1 LGGDPAVG
9 PLGAPVGGVSLHPEV
24 LEANQTRVLEDTAPA
39 LTARGFRLGG
49 GTGLALVLGHR
60 RSVDFD
66 WFCRETMGDPMRV
79 ARELQR
85 EGVPLRVDQVGQ
97 GTLHGTVE
105 GVRVSLLEFRYPDLA
120 EPILFPERDLA
131 LLSLDDLACMKLSAI
146 AQRGSRKD
154 FVDLFALAMEHRQ
167 LADLLELYRRKFEV
181 QEVGHILYSLV
192 YFEDAETERMP
203 KMLWDV
209 EWFVVRER
217 IQGWVR
223 ELATP

>member
-1 LGGDPAVG
+1 MGE
-9 PLGAPVGGVSLHPEV
+9 VSLHPEA
-24 LEANQTRVLEDTAPA
+24 LEANQTRVLEATARP

-66 WFCRETMGDPMRV
+66 WFCREPLGDPMLLAREIQGEDVALQVERV
-79 ARELQR
+79 AK
-85 EGVPLRVDQVGQ
+85 

-105 GVRVSLLEFRYPDLA
+105 GVPVSLLEFPYPDLA
-120 EPILFPERDLA
+120 EPIRLSEHDFA
-131 LLSLDDLACMKLSAI
+131 VLSLDDIACMKLSAI

-154 FVDLFALAMEHRQ
+154 FVDLFALGTEHRP
-167 LADLLELYRRKFEV
+167 LAELLDLYQKKFEV
-181 QEVGHILYSLV
+181 QEIGHLLYSLV

-209 EWFVVRER
+209 DWPDVRKR
-217 IQGWVR
+217 IEGWVE
-223 ELATP
+223 ELAGR